1 MEILPHTLPGL
12 RCCCLLPTIMAEV
25 WEFFAM
31 ENFPASCAR
40 DRDLGNMPT
49 NQGKLD
55 NGEWRCSSFLE
66 GSGLIPLDNGRNAG
80 KGRQWRT
87 SCCAWYAPLVL
98 PFIPE
103 IREIFA
109 MEKGSRAWAQAAACW
124 NRCITWLTDG
134 QCSNG
139 GWRSPLMQSSRTS
152 DPG

>member
-1 MEILPHTLPGL
+1 
-12 RCCCLLPTIMAEV
+12 
-25 WEFFAM
+25 M

-87 SCCAWYAPLVL
+87 SRCAWYAPLVL

-103 IREIFA
+103 IREMLPMENFLLHRFPRPLFLPFVPEIRDILT
-109 MEKGSRAWAQAAACW
+109 MEKGSRALALAASSW
-124 NRCITWLTDG
+124 RKCITWLTDG
-134 QCSNG
+134 QWSNG
-139 GWRSPLMQSSRTS
+139 GCARPLMQSSRTW
-152 DPG
+152 DPE